1 MNRLNNAFDPN
12 ADQSDVLMSLFCYKD
27 LYNAAENVPPDLVPR
42 MGWDSI
48 EDLLDD
54 LSVGFCLYE

>member
-1 MNRLNNAFDPN
+1 MNQLNNAFDPN
-12 ADQSDVLMSLFCYKD
+12 ADQSDALMSLFCYKD
-27 LYNAAENVPPDLVPR
+27 LYAAAEKVSPDLIPG

-48 EDLLDD
+48 EDLLED

>member
-1 MNRLNNAFDPN
+1 MNQLNCAFDPN
-12 ADQSDVLMSLFCYKD
+12 ANHSDAVMSLFSYKD
-27 LYNAAENVPPDLVPR
+27 LYAAAETVPPDLVPG